1 MPDSIPGIETATRD
15 KTGKKAASKAY
26 KSEVVQVHGFTTAY
40 ILNQAISHASN

>member
-1 MPDSIPGIETATRD
+1 MPDSLPENKTATRD

-26 KSEVVQVHGFTTAY
+26 KSEVHGFPTAY